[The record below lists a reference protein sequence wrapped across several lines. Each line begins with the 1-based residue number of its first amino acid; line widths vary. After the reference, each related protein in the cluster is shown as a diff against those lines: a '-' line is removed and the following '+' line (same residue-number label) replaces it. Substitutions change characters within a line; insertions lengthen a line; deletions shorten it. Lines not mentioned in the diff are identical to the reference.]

1 MYIPVA
7 DKTHLD
13 SPFQIGSGP
22 PGYGHFA
29 MKKDEDDEKKMRNWD
44 FLELHLLKTVG
55 NPDYIISSE
64 RTQSLPRLDDQQPH
78 FSCVDLLDTGPR
90 H

>member
-1 MYIPVA
+1 ME
-7 DKTHLD
+7 
-13 SPFQIGSGP
+13 
-22 PGYGHFA
+22 
-29 MKKDEDDEKKMRNWD
+29 KDEDDEKKNEKLG

-78 FSCVDLLDTGPR
+78 FSCVDSLLDTRLGIECSASSMPQSMR
-90 H
+90 K